1 MTWKSLASPL
11 AIKSRRRV
19 VAPAVF
25 YGLSLAVRFTSAA
38 GEEVEVA
45 PHFMQTPRPL
55 VSMMTRAGSGLPY
68 QDWSP
73 KGSAPAAFRYGWQ
86 LSSLSRCIAP

>member
-1 MTWKSLASPL
+1 MTWKSLASPA
-11 AIKSRRRV
+11 AIKSLRRV

-25 YGLSLAVRFTSAA
+25 YGLSLTVRLTSAT

-45 PHFMQTPRPL
+45 PHFMQTPHPL
-55 VSMMTRAGSGLPY
+55 VSMMTRAGFGLPY
-68 QDWSP
+68 QDWSLKRSP
-73 KGSAPAAFRYGWQ
+73 PATFRYGWH

>member
-1 MTWKSLASPL
+1 MTWKRLASPL
-11 AIKSRRRV
+11 AIKSRRRA

-45 PHFMQTPRPL
+45 PHFMQTPHRL
-55 VSMMTRAGSGLPY
+55 VSMMTGAGSGLPY

-73 KGSAPAAFRYGWQ
+73 KASAPAASRYSWP

>member
-1 MTWKSLASPL
+1 MTWKSFASPL
-11 AIKSRRRV
+11 AIRSRRRV

-45 PHFMQTPRPL
+45 PHFMQTPHPL
-55 VSMMTRAGSGLPY
+55 VSMMTGAGSGFPY
-68 QDWSP
+68 QDWST
-73 KGSAPAAFRYGWQ
+73 KRSAPAGFRYTAG
-86 LSSLSRCIAP
+86 R